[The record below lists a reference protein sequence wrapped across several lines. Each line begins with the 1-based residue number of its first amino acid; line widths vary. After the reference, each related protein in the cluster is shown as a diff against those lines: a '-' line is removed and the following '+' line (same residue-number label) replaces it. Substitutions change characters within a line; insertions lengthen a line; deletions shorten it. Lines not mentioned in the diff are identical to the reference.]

1 MNSFPADLRYAL
13 RVLGK
18 TPLFSLVVIAV
29 LALGIGANTAVFSVV
44 DAVLLRA
51 LPFPRA
57 DRLVIV
63 WEKNPSLG
71 ALIGDRVPV
80 ALSNFF
86 EWQKRATLFESV
98 AGYEE
103 ANFNF
108 TSGPEPERVQGARA
122 SVNFFQLFG
131 VTPRLGH
138 GFESAADDP
147 ESAHVALVSDG
158 FFRTHF
164 GGDASVLGAKVTLN
178 DIVYAVV
185 GVLPPGFYLPATRE
199 GQNQSKPEIWVPY
212 DSTASANPVEFNR
225 RKLQVFGRLR
235 DGVSLEQARAEM
247 NAVAAR
253 MTEED
258 ATQNAGFSANVYPL
272 YAEDVGHDQRR
283 NLLVLLAAVGFV
295 LLIAVANV
303 ANLMLTRAA
312 SRGREMGIRKALGAN
327 RARLITQ
334 LLAESLLLSAAG
346 AAVGLAIA
354 HYGIKALVALQ
365 PAGINRPQEIH
376 LGLPVLLFTMLVSVG
391 AALLFGIIPALQA
404 ARADVNAS
412 LHNVRGGQ
420 GAVSSG
426 RVRQLLVVSEV
437 ALACVLL
444 VGAGFMMKSL
454 LAVLRVDP
462 GFKPDH
468 LLTMKFS
475 LPESR
480 YGSNEQI
487 VDFCRQVLAKV
498 ATTPGVRHASFSD
511 GLPLTRLRMTRF
523 VVEGQAPPARG
534 SEPTADMRGIFNPDY
549 FDTVGIRLLAGRNF
563 TPEELTEKKPVMIIN
578 QGLAKRLWPN
588 EDPVG
593 QHLRSVPS
601 KAGTPAVVSTVIGV
615 VGDTHQVSL
624 EEGMR
629 PEITK
634 PMADYTQLT
643 LAIRTD
649 AEPAAMIPAIKNQI
663 WSVDRKVPMFEIAT
677 MEQVLRESTSERRFQ
692 SFLMGIFAALAVLL
706 ASVGLYGVLAS
717 LVTQRTQEIG
727 IRMAL
732 GAQRRDV
739 LGLVLRE
746 GARMVLFG
754 VGIGLAAGLALSR
767 YLASLFFGVSPANAT
782 IYLEVGLLMFGIA
795 LVACL
800 LPAWR
805 ALRVDPMISLRYE

>member
-1 MNSFPADLRYAL
+1 MSLFLADLRYAA
-13 RVLGK
+13 RVLRK
-18 TPLFSLVVIAV
+18 TPAFSLIVIAV

-44 DAVLLRA
+44 DAVLLRG

-57 DRLVIV
+57 DRLVMI

-80 ALSNFF
+80 ALSNFM
-86 EWQKRATLFESV
+86 EWQKRATRFESI

-103 ANFNF
+103 ANFNL
-108 TSGPEPERVQGARA
+108 TSGSEPERVQGARA
-122 SVNFFQLFG
+122 SANFFHLFG
-131 VTPRLGH
+131 VTPRLGR

-147 ESAHVALVSDG
+147 ENAHVAVVSDG
-158 FFRTHF
+158 FFRSHF
-164 GGDASVLGAKVTLN
+164 GGEASALGARLTLN
-178 DIVYAVV
+178 DIVYTVV
-185 GVLPPGFYLPATRE
+185 GVLPPEFHLPATRE
-199 GQNQSKPEIWVPY
+199 GQNQSKCDLWVPY
-212 DSTASANPVEFNR
+212 DSSAVSNTVEFNR

-247 NAVAAR
+247 SAIAAR
-253 MTEED
+253 MAEED
-258 ATQNAGFSANVYPL
+258 ATQNAGFGANVYPL
-272 YAEDVGHDQRR
+272 YVEDVGQDQRR
-283 NLLVLLAAVGFV
+283 NLFVLLAAVGFV
-295 LLIAVANV
+295 LLIAAANV

-312 SRGREMGIRKALGAN
+312 ARSREMGIRKALGAS

-346 AAVGLAIA
+346 AVVGLAIA
-354 HYGIKALVALQ
+354 HYGIKMLVALQ

-376 LGLPVLLFTMLVSVG
+376 LGLPVLLFTTAVSIGV
-391 AALLFGIIPALQA
+391 ALLFGIIPALQA
-404 ARADVNAS
+404 ARTDVNAS
-412 LHNVRGGQ
+412 LHNVRGTQ

-426 RVRQLLVVSEV
+426 RVRQVLVVSEV

-487 VDFCRQVLAKV
+487 AAFCRQVLDKV
-498 ATTPGVRHASFSD
+498 ATTPGVQHASFSD

-523 VVEGQAPPARG
+523 LVEGQEPPARG

-549 FDTVGIRLLAGRNF
+549 FDSVGIRLVAGRNF
-563 TPEELTEKKPVMIIN
+563 TSDELAEKKPVMVIN

-624 EEGMR
+624 EEGHAAR
-629 PEITK
+629 DHQT
-634 PMADYTQLT
+634 DGRLH
-643 LAIRTD
+643 AIDPRDPHRRRTGRD
-649 AEPAAMIPAIKNQI
+649 DSGNQESDLVGRSQGSHVRDCDDGASAARQHQRAPL
-663 WSVDRKVPMFEIAT
+663 P
-677 MEQVLRESTSERRFQ
+677 
-692 SFLMGIFAALAVLL
+692 IFAHEHFRRGRAVARERWTL
-706 ASVGLYGVLAS
+706 
-717 LVTQRTQEIG
+717 
-727 IRMAL
+727 
-732 GAQRRDV
+732 RR
-739 LGLVLRE
+739 
-746 GARMVLFG
+746 ARFSG
-754 VGIGLAAGLALSR
+754 HAAHARDR
-767 YLASLFFGVSPANAT
+767 YSHGSGSAKT
-782 IYLEVGLLMFGIA
+782 
-795 LVACL
+795 
-800 LPAWR
+800 
-805 ALRVDPMISLRYE
+805 